1 MSMSMSICCYLY
13 SSFFY
18 YLVDLLPCFYLH
30 HISHQSPNWCGRTR
44 LQTWIFMW
52 SKTKNKYKLVS
63 FANHLLFLR
72 FRQLKNLL
80 CVCDAYASCGVS
92 NFFFFFLQAL
102 TPYLFI
108 RSLNLVQAVWLVS
121 FGFLIHFNSRH
132 YYAKLEYTS
141 VTVSRAGGHN
151 LFQSMIVYGIYR
163 KVFKT
168 ATK

>member
-1 MSMSMSICCYLY
+1 MRCYILTVYKLSMSMSMSICCYLY

-44 LQTWIFMW
+44 LQTWILMW

-63 FANHLLFLR
+63 FANHFLFLR

-92 NFFFFFLQAL
+92 NFFVFFFAGAN
-102 TPYLFI
+102 TIFI
-108 RSLNLVQAVWLVS
+108 HSFVEFGSSRVAGIIWFLNT
-121 FGFLIHFNSRH
+121 F
-132 YYAKLEYTS
+132 
-141 VTVSRAGGHN
+141 
-151 LFQSMIVYGIYR
+151 
-163 KVFKT
+163 
-168 ATK
+168 